1 MDIFILILFLYFW
14 INKRKYDYKDLR
26 RLKLIIVWC
35 DSVLFIIVLEFLFIL
50 GFILLKSDFLI
61 VDILGFD
68 IGVL

>member
-1 MDIFILILFLYFW
+1 MRLI
-14 INKRKYDYKDLR
+14 
-26 RLKLIIVWC
+26 LIIVWC